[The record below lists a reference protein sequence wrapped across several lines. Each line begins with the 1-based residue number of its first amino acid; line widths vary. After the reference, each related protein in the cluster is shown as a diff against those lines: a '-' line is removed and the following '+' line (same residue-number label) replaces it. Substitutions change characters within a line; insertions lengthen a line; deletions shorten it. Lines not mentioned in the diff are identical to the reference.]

1 MKMIDNV
8 LFQRALVNF
17 QRHPICGDE
26 RTPFYAEPKY
36 CPDIKE
42 QVLFLCR
49 LILTLMIQ
57 TFKDHQYI
65 TNAEEW
71 KWLSKQTPIQNPQ
84 KSATQNKKTFIWS
97 LTIYN
102 LILNPATM

>member
-26 RTPFYAEPKY
+26 RAPFYAEPKY

-57 TFKDHQYI
+57 TFKDRQYNI
-65 TNAEEW
+65 STSLQRHDTEKNELAVG
-71 KWLSKQTPIQNPQ
+71 SK
-84 KSATQNKKTFIWS
+84 
-97 LTIYN
+97 
-102 LILNPATM
+102 